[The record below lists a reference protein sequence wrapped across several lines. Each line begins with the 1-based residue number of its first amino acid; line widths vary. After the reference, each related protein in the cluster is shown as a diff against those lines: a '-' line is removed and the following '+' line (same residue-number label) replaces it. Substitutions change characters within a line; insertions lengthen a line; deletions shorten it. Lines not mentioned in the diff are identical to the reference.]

1 MEYFRQPI
9 FVIGILLC
17 LTSICPDCHQNRQE
31 QFTGQDIWR
40 LEEGGIL
47 WDFLRSKYP
56 SFPLLLEENGYFMG
70 DAESNTGRLGLKET
84 EFIPDPLEI
93 NTDSRGSILIL
104 LKVSVNLTWLP
115 NLKISPQM

>member
-9 FVIGILLC
+9 FVIAILLC
-17 LTSICPDCHQNRQE
+17 LTSICPDCYQNRQE

-47 WDFLRSKYP
+47 WGFLRSKYP

-70 DAESNTGRLGLKET
+70 GFGKQYWPARFEGSGVHTRSTGNQYRQQRFDPHPPEGL
-84 EFIPDPLEI
+84 
-93 NTDSRGSILIL
+93 S
-104 LKVSVNLTWLP
+104 
-115 NLKISPQM
+115 